1 MRSHR
6 LAAAGALA
14 LAMPSPADV
23 NLYGRKDE
31 ELSPSE
37 IVREFRGVIVKAYV
51 AVWHGREPR
60 HVWDAWR
67 AKDAPHKFVKVFR
80 QRRGGGLIRIHDSTP
95 PYSP

>member
-23 NLYGRKDE
+23 KLYGRKDE

-37 IVREFRGVIVKAYV
+37 IA
-51 AVWHGREPR
+51 
-60 HVWDAWR
+60 
-67 AKDAPHKFVKVFR
+67 
-80 QRRGGGLIRIHDSTP
+80 
-95 PYSP
+95 